1 MLERFDGKRIRVT
14 TNGGEVFSGVA
25 ASCPSGYGLHEFGVE
40 EECVELDGATVLL
53 SDIKS
58 IEDLESEKP
67 RDIDTEQLNALIGDL
82 YEKPYRIADI
92 LPYRVEKDS
101 DGQYFAVE
109 RYFRQPGQ
117 MERINRKQA
126 EILLKLNCYHDMT
139 VSFDNCETW
148 SLNPEPEQF
157 VNALITLKGNTF
169 LRAIFLKQKAMIDIS
184 PGDTYMTVYCHKP
197 EMLDLIQKLTNSE
210 GFFLWEPCEDD

>member
-40 EECVELDGATVLL
+40 EECVELDGATVFL

-67 RDIDTEQLNALIGDL
+67 RDIDTEQLNALIGGL

-92 LPYRVEKDS
+92 LPYRVERTRTGS
-101 DGQYFAVE
+101 
-109 RYFRQPGQ
+109 
-117 MERINRKQA
+117 
-126 EILLKLNCYHDMT
+126 
-139 VSFDNCETW
+139 
-148 SLNPEPEQF
+148 
-157 VNALITLKGNTF
+157 
-169 LRAIFLKQKAMIDIS
+169 IS
-184 PGDTYMTVYCHKP
+184 R
-197 EMLDLIQKLTNSE
+197 
-210 GFFLWEPCEDD
+210 